1 MSSDSE
7 SEGAGGARPWSEVW
21 VSSDDAEQ
29 APPKPGPS
37 GTSPSGVWVSS
48 DDGDAEH
55 GERADALHE
64 GVTEN
69 AEARERCAKRPR
81 SRGAQSKPEGSGSR
95 TDGRRG
101 AGVGGGGGVGGDGT
115 GSREAQGHAVVLVE
129 DTEPL
134 VID

>member
-7 SEGAGGARPWSEVW
+7 SEGAGEARPWSEVW

-48 DDGDAEH
+48 DDGDAEY
-55 GERADALHE
+55 GGRADALHE
-64 GVTEN
+64 G
-69 AEARERCAKRPR
+69 AEARERCAKRPC
-81 SRGAQSKPEGSGSR
+81 SRGAQSKHEGSGSR